1 MSKAQNNITNKIQN
15 SKFFTKLKNIKHI
28 DIIIVIIFIC
38 VLLIVYYSDSFS
50 FSKNEETQ
58 NNVRFTSYS
67 SYTNDLET
75 RLSNVLS
82 KIDGA
87 GKVSVMIT
95 LDGSPELIIAYNTE
109 ESNKFLDTND
119 STIIKKEPI
128 IISENGS
135 SSPLILSEKLPNVK
149 GVIIVAQGA
158 NDVAVKLN
166 LISATT
172 KLLNITVNSIEI
184 FAGS

>member
-1 MSKAQNNITNKIQN
+1 MSKTKNNLTDKIQK
-15 SKFFTKLKNIKHI
+15 SKFFNKLKNIKHL
-28 DIIIVIIFIC
+28 DIIIVVIFVCIL
-38 VLLIVYYSDSFS
+38 LLIYFSDSFS
-50 FSKNEETQ
+50 VSQKTD
-58 NNVRFTSYS
+58 NNDRFTSYS
-67 SYTNDLET
+67 SYTKDLET

-109 ESNKFLDTND
+109 ESNEIFDTDDN
-119 STIIKKEPI
+119 SIIKKEPI
-128 IISENGS
+128 IITQNGS
-135 SSPLILSEKLPNVK
+135 STPLILSEKLPNVK
-149 GVIIVAQGA
+149 GVIIVAEGA

-166 LISATT
+166 LLSATT

-184 FAGS
+184 FAGK